1 MYSFVRHATLVAV
14 SCFSTAI
21 AQAGYA
27 EAMNQLATRNYPLAR
42 AEFEQDT
49 DNPKALYQL
58 SLMARQGLGEA
69 PDPSRAALL
78 LGRAAQLGYTDAR
91 LDYVY
96 VLANGNG
103 VAKDVSAA
111 IAMLN
116 GLTAEGSL
124 EAEGILGRMHRFG
137 WWGQPT
143 DPVAAVR
150 HFERAMA
157 GGDAAGRSFM
167 GQMLVEG
174 AGVPKDEQR
183 GAQLQ
188 REGAESGHIESQIE
202 LARLLMAGIGV
213 PKDEAAGFE
222 WYLKAADKNNRVAQY
237 RVGMAYLNGQ
247 GVARDEGAAAR
258 WIDAS
263 ARQGWGW
270 AQYQLG
276 SMYSTGKGF
285 PRIPHEAYYWY
296 SVAARNTTGG
306 VAEFAN
312 NQRATLARTMTDADM
327 ARLGKRAEAFRV
339 QEGFGARR
347 APLPALSRNDKVTL
361 GPTTLSVPTPRGYAN
376 AWEQTE
382 FFQRAYPNS
391 PELRPLLLNLI
402 QQDDV
407 NRMKL
412 GLPGAIRS
420 VEISRHLPDDTMA
433 VSASLFASIKH
444 QLKDIVEQ
452 NIAAGRYRSEGVLR
466 DDDRVWG
473 VMRTS
478 NLEPN
483 RLDAIGLVRVKE
495 KVLAIA
501 LTGFGTEQRQEVS
514 DVFKNL
520 MDELVS
526 ANRPGFFSGQ

>member
-1 MYSFVRHATLVAV
+1 MYSFVRQAALVAA
-14 SCFSTAI
+14 SCFGTVVAH
-21 AQAGYA
+21 AGYA
-27 EAMNQLATRNYPLAR
+27 EAMSHLATRNYPLAR
-42 AEFEQDT
+42 AEFEREA

-78 LGRAAQLGYTDAR
+78 LGRAAQLGYADAR

-96 VLANGNG
+96 VLANGQG
-103 VAKDVSAA
+103 IAKDVPAA
-111 IAMLN
+111 IALLN
-116 GLTAEGSL
+116 GLTAEGNL

-137 WWGQPT
+137 WWDQPK

-188 REGAESGHIESQIE
+188 REGAESGHLESQME
-202 LARLLMAGIGV
+202 WARLLMAGIGV

-222 WYLKAADKNNRVAQY
+222 WYTKVADKNNRVAQY

-247 GVARDEGAAAR
+247 GVAKDEGAAAR

-276 SMYSTGKGF
+276 SMYSTGKVF
-285 PRIPHEAYYWY
+285 PRLPNEAYYWY
-296 SVAARNTTGG
+296 SVAARSTTGG

-312 NQRATLARTMTDADM
+312 NQRATLARTLTDTDI

-339 QEGFGARR
+339 QEGFVPRKVA
-347 APLPALSRNDKVTL
+347 LPALSRNDKVALGAATL
-361 GPTTLSVPTPRGYAN
+361 TVPAPRGYAN

-402 QQDDV
+402 QQDDL

-412 GLPGAIRS
+412 GMPGAIRS
-420 VEISRHLPDDTMA
+420 VEISRHLPDDSMA
-433 VSASLFASIKH
+433 VSASLFASVKN
-444 QLKDIVEQ
+444 QLQSVVDQ
-452 NIAAGRYRSEGVLR
+452 NIAAGRYRSDGVLR
-466 DDDRVWG
+466 NDDRVWG
-473 VMRTS
+473 LLRTS

-483 RLDAIGLVRVKE
+483 KLDAIGLVLVKE

-501 LTGFGTEQRQEVS
+501 LTGFGSDQRDEAG
-514 DVFKNL
+514 DLFKNL
-520 MDELVS
+520 ADALVS
-526 ANRPGFFSGQ
+526 ANRPGFFQ